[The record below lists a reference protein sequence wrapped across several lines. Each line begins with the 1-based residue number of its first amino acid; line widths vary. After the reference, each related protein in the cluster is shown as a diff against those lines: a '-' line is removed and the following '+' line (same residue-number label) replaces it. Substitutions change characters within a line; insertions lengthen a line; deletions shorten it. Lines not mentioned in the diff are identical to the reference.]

1 MSDQQ
6 LLWPSNSL
14 LTALLADITNPLTH
28 RLPADGGCQYVATF
42 VGL

>member
-14 LTALLADITNPLTH
+14 LTVLLADITNSLTH
-28 RLPADGGCQYVATF
+28 RLPSGVGCQDIVTF
-42 VGL
+42 LLS